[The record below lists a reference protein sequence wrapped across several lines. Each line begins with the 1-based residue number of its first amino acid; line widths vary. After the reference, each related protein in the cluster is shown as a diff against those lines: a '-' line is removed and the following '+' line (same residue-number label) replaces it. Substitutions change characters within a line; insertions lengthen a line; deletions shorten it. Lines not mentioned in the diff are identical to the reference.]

1 MEAANVKVFVSF
13 RALGY
18 IKAGTL
24 WIVMTS
30 RLRVVVVTVLVLGL
44 LLCACQSA
52 HAIPAF
58 ARKYSLPCSACH
70 EAWPKLN
77 DFGIAFRDRGY
88 QLGNEKDSPI
98 WQNPSYWP
106 ITMRITP
113 QWHRESSSAQAV
125 DTVPGN
131 PALGQTFQNVTT
143 HGFDFGGVDIWT
155 AGTLYKDISFSLL
168 PSSDS
173 SGSFHFEN
181 VFVRFDNLF
190 RTRWVNVKFGKF
202 ELDNLVSEK
211 RMLFLSK
218 NGGFYQVYHYMPFRE
233 AQFRASNPPIVQFG
247 PAFGIG
253 DNQLGVELSG
263 HSANSYTRYSVAIL
277 SSNEGN
283 PGLPNHTYDAWTSFN
298 HGFQVGKLG
307 VQRIGAFAYFGQ
319 RPTFFNT
326 SLGSPVLGQGL
337 GNKSF
342 YRTGVTGLF
351 YIKKLDFST
360 VFVHGWDNAFLGTGT
375 AANAPLPGGSRAP
388 TWNGGFVETHFTYS
402 PQLVFVQRNEIVRM
416 SRQVFSTDPQD
427 LGDVDAFSFGLR
439 YYPFMFS
446 RAGLALHTE
455 YSIVRS
461 YKSASPLPTS
471 SSPFGPDLWASSVLV
486 GLDFAF

>member
-1 MEAANVKVFVSF
+1 
-13 RALGY
+13 
-18 IKAGTL
+18 
-24 WIVMTS
+24 MTS
-30 RLRVVVVTVLVLGL
+30 TSRVITLTGLAFGL
-44 LLCACQSA
+44 LFSLRQPAN
-52 HAIPAF
+52 AIPAF

-106 ITMRITP
+106 ITVRITP
-113 QWHRESSSAQAV
+113 QWHRESSGNQVV
-125 DTVPGN
+125 DAVPGD

-181 VFVRFDNLF
+181 AFVRFDNLL

-211 RMLFLSK
+211 RMLFLSN
-218 NGGFYQVYHYMPFRE
+218 NGGFYQVYHYLPFRE
-233 AQFRASNPPIVQFG
+233 AQFRASNPPIVQLA
-247 PAFGIG
+247 PSFGIG

-263 HSANSYTRYSVAIL
+263 HSENSYTRYSVALL
-277 SSNEGN
+277 SSSEGN
-283 PGLPNHTYDAWTSFN
+283 PGLPNRSYDGWASFN
-298 HGFQVGKLG
+298 QGFPVGELG
-307 VQRIGAFAYFGQ
+307 VQRVGAFAFFGQ

-326 SLGSPVLGQGL
+326 SLGSPILGEGL

-342 YRTGVTGLF
+342 YRAGLTGLF

-360 VFVHGWDNAFLGTGT
+360 VFVHGWDNAFLGTAT
-375 AANAPLPGGSRAP
+375 AASALLPVGARAP

-416 SRQVFSTDPQD
+416 SRQALSTDPRD
-427 LGDVDAFSFGLR
+427 LGDIDAYSFGMR

-446 RAGLALHTE
+446 RAGLAIHIE
-455 YSIVRS
+455 YSLVRS
-461 YKSASPLPTS
+461 YQSAAPLPTS
-471 SSPFGPDLWASSVLV
+471 TSTFGPDIRSSSVFV

>member
-1 MEAANVKVFVSF
+1 
-13 RALGY
+13 
-18 IKAGTL
+18 
-24 WIVMTS
+24 MTS
-30 RLRVVVVTVLVLGL
+30 TSRVITLTGLAFGL
-44 LLCACQSA
+44 LFSPRQPAN
-52 HAIPAF
+52 AIPAF

-113 QWHRESSSAQAV
+113 QWHRESSGNQVV
-125 DTVPGN
+125 DAVPGD

-181 VFVRFDNLF
+181 AFVRFDNLLQ
-190 RTRWVNVKFGKF
+190 TRWVNVKFGKF

-211 RMLFLSK
+211 RMLFLSN
-218 NGGFYQVYHYMPFRE
+218 NGGFYQVYHYLPFRE
-233 AQFRASNPPIVQFG
+233 AQFRASNPPIVQLA
-247 PAFGIG
+247 PSFGIG

-263 HSANSYTRYSVAIL
+263 HSENSYTRYSVAIL
-277 SSNEGN
+277 SSSEGN
-283 PGLPNHTYDAWTSFN
+283 PGLPNRSYDGWASFN
-298 HGFQVGKLG
+298 QGFPVGELG
-307 VQRIGAFAYFGQ
+307 VQRVGAFAFFGQ

-326 SLGSPVLGQGL
+326 SLGSPILGEGL

-342 YRTGVTGLF
+342 YRAGLTGLF

-360 VFVHGWDNAFLGTGT
+360 VFVHGWDNAFLGTAT
-375 AANAPLPGGSRAP
+375 AASALLPVGARAP

-402 PQLVFVQRNEIVRM
+402 SQLVFVQRNEIVRM
-416 SRQVFSTDPQD
+416 SRQALSTDPRD
-427 LGDVDAFSFGLR
+427 LGDIDAYSFGMR

-446 RAGLALHTE
+446 RAGLAIHIE
-455 YSIVRS
+455 YSLVRS
-461 YKSASPLPTS
+461 YKSAAPLPTS
-471 SSPFGPDLWASSVLV
+471 TSIFGPDIRSSSVFV

>member
-1 MEAANVKVFVSF
+1 MTLLKS
-13 RALGY
+13 RAILP
-18 IKAGTL
+18 L
-24 WIVMTS
+24 
-30 RLRVVVVTVLVLGL
+30 VLVLGAL
-44 LLCACQSA
+44 FSLHQPAY
-52 HAIPAF
+52 AIPAF
-58 ARKYSLPCSACH
+58 ARKYGLPCSACH

-113 QWHRESSSAQAV
+113 QWHRESSSNQVV

-181 VFVRFDNLF
+181 VFVRLDNLF
-190 RTRWVNVKFGKF
+190 RSRWLNLKFGKF

-211 RMLFLSK
+211 RMLFLSS
-218 NGGFYQVYHYMPFRE
+218 NGGFYRVYHYTPFRE
-233 AQFRASNPPIVQFG
+233 AQFRASNPPIVQFNPG
-247 PAFGIG
+247 FGIG

-263 HSANSYTRYSVAIL
+263 HSENSYTRYSVALL

-283 PGLPNHTYDAWTSFN
+283 PGLPNRTYDGWASFN
-298 HGFQVGKLG
+298 QGFPVGKLG
-307 VQRIGAFAYFGQ
+307 VQRIGAFAYLGQ

-326 SLGSPVLGQGL
+326 SLGSPVLSEGL

-342 YRTGVTGLF
+342 YRAGFTGLF

-375 AANAPLPGGSRAP
+375 AANAPLPVGARAP

-416 SRQVFSTDPQD
+416 SRQVFNIDPRD

-455 YSIVRS
+455 YSLVRS

-471 SSPFGPDLWASSVLV
+471 TSPFGPDLRASSVFV

>member
-1 MEAANVKVFVSF
+1 M
-13 RALGY
+13 
-18 IKAGTL
+18 
-24 WIVMTS
+24 MTS
-30 RLRVVVVTVLVLGL
+30 TSRVITLTGLAFGL
-44 LLCACQSA
+44 LFSPRQPAN
-52 HAIPAF
+52 AIPAF

-77 DFGIAFRDRGY
+77 HFGIAFRDRGY

-113 QWHRESSSAQAV
+113 QWHRESSGNQVV
-125 DTVPGN
+125 DAVPGD

-181 VFVRFDNLF
+181 AFVRFDNLLQ
-190 RTRWVNVKFGKF
+190 TRWVNVKFGKF

-211 RMLFLSK
+211 RMLFLSN
-218 NGGFYQVYHYMPFRE
+218 NGGFYQVYHYLPFRE
-233 AQFRASNPPIVQFG
+233 AQFRASNPPIVQLA
-247 PAFGIG
+247 PSFGIG

-263 HSANSYTRYSVAIL
+263 HSENSYTRYSVAIL
-277 SSNEGN
+277 SSSEGN
-283 PGLPNHTYDAWTSFN
+283 PGLPNRSYDGWASFN
-298 HGFQVGKLG
+298 QGFPVGELG
-307 VQRIGAFAYFGQ
+307 VQRVGAFAFFGQ

-326 SLGSPVLGQGL
+326 SLGSPILGEGL

-342 YRTGVTGLF
+342 YRAGLTGLF

-360 VFVHGWDNAFLGTGT
+360 VFVHGWDNAFLGTAT
-375 AANAPLPGGSRAP
+375 AASALLPVGARAP

-402 PQLVFVQRNEIVRM
+402 SQLVFVQRNEIVRM
-416 SRQVFSTDPQD
+416 SRQALSTDPRD
-427 LGDVDAFSFGLR
+427 LGDIDAYSFGMR

-446 RAGLALHTE
+446 RAGLAIHIE
-455 YSIVRS
+455 YSLVRS
-461 YKSASPLPTS
+461 YKSAAPLPTS
-471 SSPFGPDLWASSVLV
+471 TSIFGPDIRSSSVFV

>member
-1 MEAANVKVFVSF
+1 MML
-13 RALGY
+13 LG
-18 IKAGTL
+18 
-24 WIVMTS
+24 
-30 RLRVVVVTVLVLGL
+30 LRVIVLLVLVLGEL
-44 LLCACQSA
+44 FSLRQPA

-113 QWHRESSSAQAV
+113 QWHRESSSNQIV
-125 DTVPGN
+125 DAVPGN
-131 PALGQTFQNVTT
+131 AALGQTFQNVTT

-211 RMLFLSK
+211 RMLFLSS
-218 NGGFYQVYHYMPFRE
+218 NGGFYQVYHYTPLRE
-233 AQFRASNPPIVQFG
+233 AQFRASNPPIAQFS

-263 HSANSYTRYSVAIL
+263 HSENSYTRYSVALL
-277 SSNEGN
+277 SSNEGH
-283 PGLPNHTYDAWTSFN
+283 PGLPNRTYDGWASFN
-298 HGFQVGKLG
+298 QGFSVGKLG
-307 VQRIGAFAYFGQ
+307 VQRVGAFAFFGQ

-326 SLGSPVLGQGL
+326 SLGSPVLSEGL

-342 YRTGVTGLF
+342 YRAGLTGLL
-351 YIKKLDFST
+351 YIKKLDFGT

-375 AANAPLPGGSRAP
+375 AANAPLPMGARAP

-402 PQLVFVQRNEIVRM
+402 PQLVFVQRSEIVRM
-416 SRQVFSTDPQD
+416 SRQVFSTDPRD

-446 RAGLALHTE
+446 RAGLAVHTE
-455 YSIVRS
+455 YSLVRS

-471 SSPFGPDLWASSVLV
+471 TSPFGPDLRASSVFV

>member
-1 MEAANVKVFVSF
+1 
-13 RALGY
+13 
-18 IKAGTL
+18 
-24 WIVMTS
+24 MTS
-30 RLRVVVVTVLVLGL
+30 TSRVITLTGLAFGL
-44 LLCACQSA
+44 LFSPRQPAN
-52 HAIPAF
+52 AIPAF

-113 QWHRESSSAQAV
+113 QWHRESSGNQVV
-125 DTVPGN
+125 DAVPGD

-181 VFVRFDNLF
+181 AFVRFDNLLQ
-190 RTRWVNVKFGKF
+190 TRWVNVKFGKF

-211 RMLFLSK
+211 RMLFLSN
-218 NGGFYQVYHYMPFRE
+218 NGGFYQVYHYLPFRE
-233 AQFRASNPPIVQFG
+233 AQFRASNPPIVQLA
-247 PAFGIG
+247 PSFGIG

-263 HSANSYTRYSVAIL
+263 HSENSYTRYSVAIL
-277 SSNEGN
+277 SSSEGN
-283 PGLPNHTYDAWTSFN
+283 PGLPNRSYDGWASFN
-298 HGFQVGKLG
+298 QGFPVGELG
-307 VQRIGAFAYFGQ
+307 VQRVGAFAFFGQ

-326 SLGSPVLGQGL
+326 SLGSPILGEGL

-342 YRTGVTGLF
+342 YRAGLTGLF

-360 VFVHGWDNAFLGTGT
+360 VFVHGWDNAFLGTAT
-375 AANAPLPGGSRAP
+375 AASALLPVGARAP

-416 SRQVFSTDPQD
+416 SRQALSTDPRD
-427 LGDVDAFSFGLR
+427 LGDIDAYSFGMR

-446 RAGLALHTE
+446 RAGLAIHIE
-455 YSIVRS
+455 YSLVRS
-461 YKSASPLPTS
+461 YKSAAPLPTS
-471 SSPFGPDLWASSVLV
+471 TSIFGPDIRSSSVFV

>member
-113 QWHRESSSAQAV
+113 QWHRESSSAQVV

-375 AANAPLPGGSRAP
+375 AANVPLPGGARAP

>member
-1 MEAANVKVFVSF
+1 MIAFRLSSVVS
-13 RALGY
+13 
-18 IKAGTL
+18 
-24 WIVMTS
+24 
-30 RLRVVVVTVLVLGL
+30 TVLVLGAL
-44 LLCACQSA
+44 LSKCQPA

-113 QWHRESSSAQAV
+113 QWHRESSSDQVV
-125 DTVPGN
+125 DTVPGK
-131 PALGQTFQNVTT
+131 PALGQAFQNVTT

-181 VFVRFDNLF
+181 AFVRFDNLF

-211 RMLFLSK
+211 RMLFLSS
-218 NGGFYQVYHYMPFRE
+218 NGGFYQVYHYTPFRE
-233 AQFRASNPPIVQFG
+233 AQFRASSPPIVQFG
-247 PAFGIG
+247 DAFGIG

-263 HSANSYTRYSVAIL
+263 HSENSYTRYSVALL

-283 PGLPNHTYDAWTSFN
+283 PGLPNRTYDGWASFN
-298 HGFQVGKLG
+298 QGFQVGKLG
-307 VQRIGAFAYFGQ
+307 VQRLGAFAFFGQ

-326 SLGSPVLGQGL
+326 SLGSPVLSEGL

-342 YRTGVTGLF
+342 YRAGLTGLF
-351 YIKKLDFST
+351 YIRKLDFST
-360 VFVHGWDNAFLGTGT
+360 VFVHGWDNVFLGTGT
-375 AANAPLPGGSRAP
+375 AANTPLPAGTQAP

-416 SRQVFSTDPQD
+416 SRQAFNTDPRD
-427 LGDVDAFSFGLR
+427 LGDIDAYSFGLR

-471 SSPFGPDLWASSVLV
+471 ASPFGPDRWSSSMFF

>member
-1 MEAANVKVFVSF
+1 MVLF
-13 RALGY
+13 
-18 IKAGTL
+18 
-24 WIVMTS
+24 
-30 RLRVVVVTVLVLGL
+30 RLRVVVMFVSVLAVLLSL
-44 LLCACQSA
+44 LPPAQ
-52 HAIPAF
+52 AIPAF
-58 ARKYSLPCSACH
+58 ARKYGLPCSACH

-98 WQNPSYWP
+98 WQNPGYWP
-106 ITMRITP
+106 ITFRITP
-113 QWHRESSSAQAV
+113 QWHRESTSSQVV
-125 DTVPGN
+125 DTVPGD

-143 HGFDFGGVDIWT
+143 HGFDFGGLDIWA
-155 AGTLYKDISFSLL
+155 AGTLYKDISFSVL

-190 RTRWVNVKFGKF
+190 RNPWVNVKLGKF

-211 RMLFLSK
+211 RMLFLSS
-218 NGGFYQVYHYMPFRE
+218 NGGFYYVYHYLPFRE
-233 AQFRASNPPIVQFG
+233 AQFRDSNPPITQLS

-263 HSANSYTRYSVAIL
+263 HSENSYTRYSVALL

-283 PGLPNHTYDAWTSFN
+283 SGLPNRSYDGWASFN
-298 HGFQVGKLG
+298 QGFQVGKLG
-307 VQRIGAFAYFGQ
+307 VQRVGGFAYFGQ

-326 SLGSPVLGQGL
+326 SLGTPILGEGL

-342 YRTGVTGLF
+342 YRAGLTSLI
-351 YIKKLDFST
+351 YVKRLDFSG

-375 AANAPLPGGSRAP
+375 AANAPLPAGAQAP

-402 PQLVFVQRNEIVRM
+402 PQLIFVQRNEFVRM
-416 SRQVFSTDPQD
+416 SRQVFRTDPHD
-427 LGDVDAFSFGLR
+427 LGDVDVYSFGLR

-446 RAGLALHTE
+446 RAGLAIHTE
-455 YSIVRS
+455 YSLARS

-471 SSPFGPDLWASSVLV
+471 TSLFGPDMRASSVLV

>member
-1 MEAANVKVFVSF
+1 MTLSKFRAIVPTLLVFGVSF
-13 RALGY
+13 F
-18 IKAGTL
+18 
-24 WIVMTS
+24 
-30 RLRVVVVTVLVLGL
+30 
-44 LLCACQSA
+44 LCQPA

-98 WQNPSYWP
+98 WHNPSYWP

-113 QWHRESSSAQAV
+113 QWHRESSSNQVV
-125 DTVPGN
+125 DTVPGD

-181 VFVRFDNLF
+181 VFVRFDNLL
-190 RTRWVNVKFGKF
+190 RTRWVNLKFGKF

-211 RMLFLSK
+211 RMLFLSS
-218 NGGFYQVYHYMPFRE
+218 NGGFYRVYHYMPFRE
-233 AQFRASNPPIVQFG
+233 AQFRASNPSITQFSS
-247 PAFGIG
+247 AFGIG

-263 HSANSYTRYSVAIL
+263 HSENSYTRYSVALL

-283 PGLPNHTYDAWTSFN
+283 PGLPNRTYDGWASFN
-298 HGFQVGKLG
+298 QGFPVGKLG
-307 VQRIGAFAYFGQ
+307 VQRVGAFAYFGQ

-326 SLGSPVLGQGL
+326 SLGSPVLSEGL

-342 YRTGVTGLF
+342 YRAGLAGLF
-351 YIKKLDFST
+351 YIKNSISAQFSCT
-360 VFVHGWDNAFLGTGT
+360 DGTTPSSGRELRQTHRCLPVHGRQ
-375 AANAPLPGGSRAP
+375 PGMVGLLKLTSRI
-388 TWNGGFVETHFTYS
+388 
-402 PQLVFVQRNEIVRM
+402 RR
-416 SRQVFSTDPQD
+416 
-427 LGDVDAFSFGLR
+427 
-439 YYPFMFS
+439 
-446 RAGLALHTE
+446 
-455 YSIVRS
+455 
-461 YKSASPLPTS
+461 S
-471 SSPFGPDLWASSVLV
+471 SSLCSATK
-486 GLDFAF
+486 

>member
-1 MEAANVKVFVSF
+1 MLF
-13 RALGY
+13 
-18 IKAGTL
+18 
-24 WIVMTS
+24 
-30 RLRVVVVTVLVLGL
+30 RLRVILLLVLVLGAL
-44 LLCACQSA
+44 FSLRQPA

-113 QWHRESSSAQAV
+113 QWHRESSSNQVV

-131 PALGQTFQNVTT
+131 PALGQTFQNATT
-143 HGFDFGGVDIWT
+143 HGFDFGGVDIWA

-181 VFVRFDNLF
+181 AFVRFDNLF

-211 RMLFLSK
+211 RMLFLSN
-218 NGGFYQVYHYMPFRE
+218 NGGFYQVYHYTPFRE
-233 AQFRASNPPIVQFG
+233 AQFRASGPSIVQFG
-247 PAFGIG
+247 DAFGIG

-263 HSANSYTRYSVAIL
+263 HSENSYTRYSVALL

-283 PGLPNHTYDAWTSFN
+283 PGLPNRTYDGWASFN
-298 HGFQVGKLG
+298 QGFQVGKLG
-307 VQRIGAFAYFGQ
+307 VQRLGGFAYFGQ

-337 GNKSF
+337 GSKSF
-342 YRTGVTGLF
+342 YRAGLTGLF

-360 VFVHGWDNAFLGTGT
+360 VFVHGWDNVFLGTGT
-375 AANAPLPGGSRAP
+375 AANASLPVGARGPS
-388 TWNGGFVETHFTYS
+388 WNGGFVETHLTYS

-416 SRQVFSTDPQD
+416 SRQVFSTDPRD

-439 YYPFMFS
+439 YYPFMSS

-455 YSIVRS
+455 YSFVRS

-471 SSPFGPDLWASSVLV
+471 TSPFGPDLRASSVFV

>member
-1 MEAANVKVFVSF
+1 M
-13 RALGY
+13 L
-18 IKAGTL
+18 L
-24 WIVMTS
+24 
-30 RLRVVVVTVLVLGL
+30 RLRVAVIFILVLGVL
-44 LLCACQSA
+44 LSVRQPA

-58 ARKYSLPCSACH
+58 ARKYDLPCSACH

-106 ITMRITP
+106 ITFRITP
-113 QWHRESSSAQAV
+113 EWHRESSSKQVV

-131 PALGQTFQNVTT
+131 PALGQIYQDVTT
-143 HGFDFGGVDIWT
+143 HGFDFSGLDIWA
-155 AGTLYKDISFSLL
+155 AGTLYKDISFSVL
-168 PSSDS
+168 PSADS

-190 RTRWVNVKFGKF
+190 RTRWLNLKLGKF

-211 RMLFLSK
+211 RMLFLSS
-218 NGGFYQVYHYMPFRE
+218 NGGFYQVYHYTPFRE
-233 AQFRASNPPIVQFG
+233 VQFRASNPPIVQFN

-263 HSANSYTRYSVAIL
+263 HSENSYTRYSVALL
-277 SSNEGN
+277 SSNEGS
-283 PGLPNHTYDAWTSFN
+283 PGLPNRTYDGWASFN
-298 HGFQVGKLG
+298 QGFAVRKLG
-307 VQRIGAFAYFGQ
+307 VQRVGAFAFFGQ

-326 SLGSPVLGQGL
+326 SFGSPVLSEGL
-337 GNKSF
+337 GNKSL
-342 YRTGVTGLF
+342 YRAGLTGLF
-351 YIKKLDFST
+351 YVKKVDFST
-360 VFVHGWDNAFLGTGT
+360 VLVHGWDNVFLGTGT
-375 AANAPLPGGSRAP
+375 AANAPLPVGARGP

-416 SRQVFSTDPQD
+416 SHQVFRTDPRD

-455 YSIVRS
+455 YSLVRS

-471 SSPFGPDLWASSVLV
+471 TSPFGPDLRSSSVFI

>member
-1 MEAANVKVFVSF
+1 M
-13 RALGY
+13 
-18 IKAGTL
+18 TL
-24 WIVMTS
+24 S
-30 RLRVVVVTVLVLGL
+30 RLRIIVPTLLVLFFV
-44 LLCACQSA
+44 CQPA

-113 QWHRESSSAQAV
+113 QWHRESSSNQV
-125 DTVPGN
+125 IDTVPGN
-131 PALGQTFQNVTT
+131 PALGQTFRDVTT

-181 VFVRFDNLF
+181 VFVRLDNLF
-190 RTRWVNVKFGKF
+190 HTRWINVKFGKF

-211 RMLFLSK
+211 RMLFLSS
-218 NGGFYQVYHYMPFRE
+218 NGGFYHVYHYIPFRE
-233 AQFRASNPPIVQFG
+233 AQFRASSPPITQFS
-247 PAFGIG
+247 PAFGLG

-263 HSANSYTRYSVAIL
+263 HSENSYTRYSVALL
-277 SSNEGN
+277 SSNEGS
-283 PGLPNHTYDAWTSFN
+283 PGLPNRTYDGWASFN
-298 HGFQVGKLG
+298 QGFPVRKLG
-307 VQRIGAFAYFGQ
+307 VQRLGAFALFGQ

-326 SLGSPVLGQGL
+326 SLGSPVLSEGL

-342 YRTGVTGLF
+342 YRAGLTGLL
-351 YIKKLDFST
+351 YIKRLDFST

-375 AANAPLPGGSRAP
+375 PANTPLPMGARGP

-416 SRQVFSTDPQD
+416 SRQVFSTDPSD
-427 LGDVDAFSFGLR
+427 LGDVDAYSFGVR

-446 RAGLALHTE
+446 RAGLAIHTE
-455 YSIVRS
+455 YSLTRS

-471 SSPFGPDLWASSVLV
+471 TSAFGPDLRSSSVFI

>member
-1 MEAANVKVFVSF
+1 M
-13 RALGY
+13 L
-18 IKAGTL
+18 L
-24 WIVMTS
+24 
-30 RLRVVVVTVLVLGL
+30 RLRAAVIFILVLGVVL
-44 LLCACQSA
+44 SVRQPA

-58 ARKYSLPCSACH
+58 ARKYDLPCSACH

-106 ITMRITP
+106 ITFRITP
-113 QWHRESSSAQAV
+113 EWHRESSSNQVV

-131 PALGQTFQNVTT
+131 PALGQIYQDVTT
-143 HGFDFGGVDIWT
+143 HGFDFSGLDIWA
-155 AGTLYKDISFSLL
+155 AGTLYKDISFSVL
-168 PSSDS
+168 PSADS

-190 RTRWVNVKFGKF
+190 RTRWLNLKLGKF

-211 RMLFLSK
+211 RMLFLSS
-218 NGGFYQVYHYMPFRE
+218 NGGFYQVYHYTPFRE
-233 AQFRASNPPIVQFG
+233 VQFRASNPPIVQFN
-247 PAFGIG
+247 PVFGIG

-263 HSANSYTRYSVAIL
+263 HSENSYARYSVALL
-277 SSNEGN
+277 SSNEGS
-283 PGLPNHTYDAWTSFN
+283 PGLPNRTYDWWASFN
-298 HGFQVGKLG
+298 QGFAVGKLG
-307 VQRIGAFAYFGQ
+307 VQRVGAFAFFGQ

-326 SLGSPVLGQGL
+326 SFGSPVLSEGL
-337 GNKSF
+337 GNKSL
-342 YRTGVTGLF
+342 YRAGRTGLF
-351 YIKKLDFST
+351 YIKKVDFST
-360 VFVHGWDNAFLGTGT
+360 VFVHGWDNVFLGTGT
-375 AANAPLPGGSRAP
+375 AANAPLPVGARGP

-416 SRQVFSTDPQD
+416 SRQVFRTDPRD

-455 YSIVRS
+455 YSLVRS

-471 SSPFGPDLWASSVLV
+471 TRPFGPDLRSSSVFI

>member
-1 MEAANVKVFVSF
+1 MM
-13 RALGY
+13 L
-18 IKAGTL
+18 L
-24 WIVMTS
+24 
-30 RLRVVVVTVLVLGL
+30 RLRVVVVLVLLFGAL
-44 LLCACQSA
+44 LSLSLPA

-77 DFGIAFRDRGY
+77 DFGVAFRDRGY

-113 QWHRESSSAQAV
+113 QWHRESSSNQVV
-125 DTVPGN
+125 DAVPGN

-190 RTRWVNVKFGKF
+190 RTRWINVKFGKF
-202 ELDNLVSEK
+202 ELDNLISEK

-218 NGGFYQVYHYMPFRE
+218 NGGFYQVYHYIPFRE
-233 AQFRASNPPIVQFG
+233 AQFRASNPPIAQFG
-247 PAFGIG
+247 PGFGIG
-253 DNQLGVELSG
+253 DNQLGIELSG
-263 HSANSYTRYSVAIL
+263 HSENSYTRYSLALL

-283 PGLPNHTYDAWTSFN
+283 AGLPNRTYDGWASFN
-298 HGFQVGKLG
+298 QGFSIGKLG
-307 VQRIGAFAYFGQ
+307 VQRVGAFALFGQ

-342 YRTGVTGLF
+342 YRAGVTGLF
-351 YIKKLDFST
+351 YIKKLDFGT
-360 VFVHGWDNAFLGTGT
+360 VFVHGWDNAFLGTGS
-375 AANAPLPGGSRAP
+375 AANTPLPAGARAP

-416 SRQVFSTDPQD
+416 SRQVFSTDPRD
-427 LGDVDAFSFGLR
+427 LGDVDAYSFGLR

-446 RAGLALHTE
+446 RAGLAIHTE
-455 YSIVRS
+455 YSFVRS

-471 SSPFGPDLWASSVLV
+471 TNPFGRDLRTSSVFV

>member
-1 MEAANVKVFVSF
+1 
-13 RALGY
+13 
-18 IKAGTL
+18 
-24 WIVMTS
+24 MTS
-30 RLRVVVVTVLVLGL
+30 TSRVITLTGLAFGL
-44 LLCACQSA
+44 LFSLRQPAN
-52 HAIPAF
+52 AIPAF

-106 ITMRITP
+106 ITVRITP
-113 QWHRESSSAQAV
+113 QWHRESSGNQVV
-125 DTVPGN
+125 DAVPGD

-181 VFVRFDNLF
+181 AFVRFDNLL

-211 RMLFLSK
+211 RMLFLSN
-218 NGGFYQVYHYMPFRE
+218 NGGFYQVYHYLPFRE
-233 AQFRASNPPIVQFG
+233 AQFRASNPPIVQLA
-247 PAFGIG
+247 PSFGIG

-263 HSANSYTRYSVAIL
+263 HSENSYTRYSVALL
-277 SSNEGN
+277 SSSEGN
-283 PGLPNHTYDAWTSFN
+283 PGLPNRSYDGWASFN
-298 HGFQVGKLG
+298 QGFPVGELG
-307 VQRIGAFAYFGQ
+307 VQRVGAFAFFGQ

-326 SLGSPVLGQGL
+326 SLGSPILGEGL

-342 YRTGVTGLF
+342 YRAGLTGLF
-351 YIKKLDFST
+351 Y
-360 VFVHGWDNAFLGTGT
+360 
-375 AANAPLPGGSRAP
+375 AASALLPVGARAP

-416 SRQVFSTDPQD
+416 SRQALSTDPRD
-427 LGDVDAFSFGLR
+427 LGDIDAYSFGMR

-446 RAGLALHTE
+446 RAGLAIHIE
-455 YSIVRS
+455 YSLVRS
-461 YKSASPLPTS
+461 YQSAAPLPTS
-471 SSPFGPDLWASSVLV
+471 TSTFGPDIRSSSVFV

>member
-1 MEAANVKVFVSF
+1 MLPRF
-13 RALGY
+13 
-18 IKAGTL
+18 
-24 WIVMTS
+24 
-30 RLRVVVVTVLVLGL
+30 RVVVMSVLVLGTL
-44 LLCACQSA
+44 LSLRQPA

-58 ARKYSLPCSACH
+58 ARKYGLPCSACH

-113 QWHRESSSAQAV
+113 QWHRESSSNQVV
-125 DTVPGN
+125 DIVPGN
-131 PALGQTFQNVTT
+131 PASGQTFQNVTT
-143 HGFDFGGVDIWT
+143 HGFDFGGLDIWA

-168 PSSDS
+168 PSANS

-190 RTRWVNVKFGKF
+190 RNRWVNVKFGKF

-211 RMLFLSK
+211 RILFLSN
-218 NGGFYQVYHYMPFRE
+218 NGGFYQVYHYLPFRE
-233 AQFRASNPPIVQFG
+233 AQFRASNPAITQFS
-247 PAFGIG
+247 PVFGIG
-253 DNQLGVELSG
+253 DNQVGVELSG
-263 HSANSYTRYSVAIL
+263 HSENSYTRYSLAVL
-277 SSNEGN
+277 SSSEGN
-283 PGLPNHTYDAWTSFN
+283 PGLPNRTYDGWASFN

-307 VQRIGAFAYFGQ
+307 VQRFGGFASVGQ

-326 SLGSPVLGQGL
+326 SLGNPVLGEGL

-342 YRTGVTGLF
+342 YRAGLVSLV
-351 YIKKLDFST
+351 YVKRLDFSG

-375 AANAPLPGGSRAP
+375 AANTPLPVGARAP

-402 PQLVFVQRNEIVRM
+402 PQLIFVQRNEFVRM
-416 SRQVFSTDPQD
+416 SRQVFSTDPHD
-427 LGDVDAFSFGLR
+427 LGDVDAYSFGLR

-455 YSIVRS
+455 YSLVRS

-471 SSPFGPDLWASSVLV
+471 RNPFGPDLRSSSVFI

>member
-1 MEAANVKVFVSF
+1 M
-13 RALGY
+13 
-18 IKAGTL
+18 
-24 WIVMTS
+24 MTS
-30 RLRVVVVTVLVLGL
+30 TSRVITLTGLAFGL
-44 LLCACQSA
+44 LFSLRQPAN
-52 HAIPAF
+52 AIPAF

-106 ITMRITP
+106 ITVRITP
-113 QWHRESSSAQAV
+113 QWHRESSGNQVV
-125 DTVPGN
+125 DAVPGD

-181 VFVRFDNLF
+181 AFVRFDNLL

-211 RMLFLSK
+211 RMLFLSN
-218 NGGFYQVYHYMPFRE
+218 NGGFYQVYHYLPFRE
-233 AQFRASNPPIVQFG
+233 AQFRASNPPIVQLA
-247 PAFGIG
+247 PSFGIG

-263 HSANSYTRYSVAIL
+263 HSENSYTRYSVALL
-277 SSNEGN
+277 SSSEGN
-283 PGLPNHTYDAWTSFN
+283 PGLPNRSYDGWASFN
-298 HGFQVGKLG
+298 QGFPVGELG
-307 VQRIGAFAYFGQ
+307 VQRVGAFAFFGQ

-326 SLGSPVLGQGL
+326 SLGSPILGEGL

-342 YRTGVTGLF
+342 YRAGLTGLF

-360 VFVHGWDNAFLGTGT
+360 VFVHGWDNAFLG
-375 AANAPLPGGSRAP
+375 AASALLPVGARAP

-416 SRQVFSTDPQD
+416 SRQALSTDPRD
-427 LGDVDAFSFGLR
+427 LGDIDAYSFGMR

-446 RAGLALHTE
+446 RAGLAIHIE
-455 YSIVRS
+455 YSLVRS
-461 YKSASPLPTS
+461 YQSAAPLPTS
-471 SSPFGPDLWASSVLV
+471 TSTFGPDIRSSSVFV

>member
-1 MEAANVKVFVSF
+1 VRRIIPPVGNTQLRTA
-13 RALGY
+13 G
-18 IKAGTL
+18 IGTL
-24 WIVMTS
+24 LKS
-30 RLRVVVVTVLVLGL
+30 RVIVLVLL
-44 LLCACQSA
+44 LFATLLSIRPA

-98 WQNPSYWP
+98 WQNPGYWP
-106 ITMRITP
+106 VTMRITP
-113 QWHRESSSAQAV
+113 QWHRESSSNQVV

-143 HGFDFGGVDIWT
+143 DGFDFGGLDLWA
-155 AGTLYKDISFSLL
+155 AGTLYKNISFSVL

-181 VFVRFDNLF
+181 VLVRFDNLF
-190 RTRWVNVKFGKF
+190 GSPWVNVKFGKF

-211 RMLFLSK
+211 RILFLSK
-218 NGGFYQVYHYMPFRE
+218 NGGFYQNYHYLPFRE
-233 AQFRASNPPIVQFG
+233 AQFRASSPAITQFS
-247 PAFGIG
+247 PVFGIG
-253 DNQLGVELSG
+253 DNQVGMELSG
-263 HSANSYTRYSVAIL
+263 HSENSYTRYSLAVL
-277 SSNEGN
+277 SSSDGN
-283 PGLPNHTYDAWTSFN
+283 PGLQNRTYDGWANFN
-298 HGFQVGKLG
+298 QGFQIGKLG
-307 VQRIGAFAYFGQ
+307 VQRVGAFTYFGQ

-326 SLGSPVLGQGL
+326 SLGTPVLGAGL

-342 YRTGVTGLF
+342 YRAGLTGLF
-351 YIKKLDFST
+351 YVKKLDFST
-360 VFVHGWDNAFLGTGT
+360 VFMHGWDNVFLGTGT
-375 AANAPLPGGSRAP
+375 AANTPLPLGARAP

-402 PQLVFVQRNEIVRM
+402 PQLVFVQRDEIVRM
-416 SRQVFSTDPQD
+416 SRQVFSTDPRD
-427 LGDVDAFSFGLR
+427 LGDVDAYSFGLR
-439 YYPFMFS
+439 YYPFMSS
-446 RAGLALHTE
+446 RAGLAVHTE
-455 YSIVRS
+455 YSLVRS

-471 SSPFGPDLWASSVLV
+471 TSPFGPDLRSSSVFF

>member
-1 MEAANVKVFVSF
+1 M
-13 RALGY
+13 RL
-18 IKAGTL
+18 L
-24 WIVMTS
+24 
-30 RLRVVVVTVLVLGL
+30 RLRVIVVVL
-44 LLCACQSA
+44 LLFGMLLSLREPA

-58 ARKYSLPCSACH
+58 ARKYGLPCSACH

-98 WQNPSYWP
+98 WQNPGYWP
-106 ITMRITP
+106 ITMRTTP
-113 QWHRESSSAQAV
+113 QWHRESTSNQVV
-125 DTVPGN
+125 DTVPGE
-131 PALGQTFQNVTT
+131 PALGQRFQNVTT
-143 HGFDFGGVDIWT
+143 HGFDFGGLDIWT
-155 AGTLYKDISFSLL
+155 AGTLYKDISFSVL

-181 VFVRFDNLF
+181 VFVRFDNLLGN
-190 RTRWVNVKFGKF
+190 RWVNVRFGKF

-211 RMLFLSK
+211 RMLFLSN
-218 NGGFYQVYHYMPFRE
+218 NGGFYHVYHYLPFRE
-233 AQFRASNPPIVQFG
+233 AQFRASNPPITQFSS
-247 PAFGIG
+247 AFGIG

-263 HSANSYTRYSVAIL
+263 HSENSYTRYSLALL

-283 PGLPNHTYDAWTSFN
+283 PGLPNRTYDGWASFN
-298 HGFQVGKLG
+298 QGFQAGKLG
-307 VQRIGAFAYFGQ
+307 VQRVGGFAYFGQ

-326 SLGSPVLGQGL
+326 SLGTPVSNEGL

-342 YRTGVTGLF
+342 YRAGLTGLF

-375 AANAPLPGGSRAP
+375 APNAPLPVGARAP

-416 SRQVFSTDPQD
+416 SRQMFSTDPRD
-427 LGDVDAFSFGLR
+427 LGDIDAFSFGLR

-446 RAGLALHTE
+446 RAGLAVHTE
-455 YSIVRS
+455 YSLVRS
-461 YKSASPLPTS
+461 YKSASPLPTNTS
-471 SSPFGPDLWASSVLV
+471 LFGPDLRASSVFV